1 MWLEHLL
8 FGAGTRHDARGC
20 FTRNGKAFEFC
31 LQSFKVY
38 GEHGRN
44 GAQFIDNIERE

>member
-1 MWLEHLL
+1 MPGPSHYLVNKLAYKKEVNTYQLQ
-8 FGAGTRHDARGC
+8 
-20 FTRNGKAFEFC
+20 FC